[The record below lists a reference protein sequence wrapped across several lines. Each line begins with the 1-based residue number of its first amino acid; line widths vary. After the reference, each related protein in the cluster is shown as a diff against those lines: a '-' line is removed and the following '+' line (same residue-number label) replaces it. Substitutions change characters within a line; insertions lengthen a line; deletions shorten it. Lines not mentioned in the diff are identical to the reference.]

1 MTARIAVAAALTLL
15 LAGVG
20 LAACNTAEDP
30 ATDDGE
36 AKLETETDPL
46 LSKPGVGGAAGTPAG
61 VEKAAADAGDGAAA
75 GGDAEGR
82 KVPQKDWPIK
92 PYADPHAVF
101 EMAEGG
107 TFVAE
112 LNKELAPNTVENFI
126 RLAEQEF
133 YDDTLFHRVLPS
145 FMAQGGSPEGKGM
158 GGPGW
163 TIPLETHAS
172 LRHVRGSLA
181 MARKRD
187 PDSAGSQFYICYDPQ
202 PGLDDKYAVFGSI
215 VKGMDVVDGIKK
227 GSPNV
232 AEMQRRGLSA
242 PEDGFPS
249 TLKSVR
255 IVDGLPE

>member
-1 MTARIAVAAALTLL
+1 MTARIAAAAALTLL

-20 LAACNTAEDP
+20 LAACNSAEDT
-30 ATDDGE
+30 ATDSGDV
-36 AKLETETDPL
+36 KLETENDPL
-46 LSKPGVGGAAGTPAG
+46 LSKPRLGIAATPVAVDKLAASAVDGT
-61 VEKAAADAGDGAAA
+61 AADGDA
-75 GGDAEGR
+75 GGR
-82 KVPQKDWPIK
+82 KTPQKDWPIK
-92 PYADPHAVF
+92 PYKDPHAVF
-101 EMAEGG
+101 TMADGG

-112 LNKELAPNTVENFI
+112 LHKELVPKTVENFI
-126 RLAEQEF
+126 RLAEQEY
-133 YDDTLFHRVLPS
+133 YDETLFHRVLPT
-145 FMAQGGSPEGKGM
+145 FMAQGGSPEGKGV

-187 PDSAGSQFYICYDPQ
+187 PDSAGSQFYVCYDPQ
-202 PGLDDKYAVFGSI
+202 PGLDDKYAVFGKI

-232 AEMQRRGLSA
+232 AEMQRRGLTG

-249 TLKSVR
+249 TLESVR

>member
-1 MTARIAVAAALTLL
+1 MTARIAAAAALTLL

-20 LAACNTAEDP
+20 LAACNSAEDTTT
-30 ATDDGE
+30 ASGDV
-36 AKLETETDPL
+36 KLDTETDPL
-46 LSKPGVGGAAGTPAG
+46 LSKPGVGGAATPVPVDKVTPG
-61 VEKAAADAGDGAAA
+61 AADGTAA
-75 GGDAEGR
+75 GGDGEGR
-82 KVPQKDWPIK
+82 KAPQKDWPIK

-101 EMAEGG
+101 TVVGVG

-112 LNKELAPNTVENFI
+112 LNKELAPKTVENFI

-133 YDDTLFHRVLPS
+133 YDGTLFHRVLPT

-249 TLKSVR
+249 TLESIR